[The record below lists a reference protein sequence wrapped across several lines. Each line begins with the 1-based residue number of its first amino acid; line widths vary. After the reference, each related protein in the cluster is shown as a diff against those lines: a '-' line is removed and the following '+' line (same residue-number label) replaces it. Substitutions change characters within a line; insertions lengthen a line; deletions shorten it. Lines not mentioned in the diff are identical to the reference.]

1 VSDKIYRNLII
12 INLSCIS
19 KIFLCELFQTV
30 SWNNIDIDKIA
41 ECNSYLNNIQTVGS
55 YVEITCEAVIQED
68 LEVVLYNLG
77 WFGMCIVK
85 I

>member
-1 VSDKIYRNLII
+1 M
-12 INLSCIS
+12 
-19 KIFLCELFQTV
+19 CELFQTV

-55 YVEITCEAVIQED
+55 YVEIACEAVIQED